1 MTTVSLPWPDKS
13 LHPNARSHWAVKSR
27 ATKAARTQAYWL
39 AHMGMTELP
48 DGPIAVRIVFH
59 PPDKRRRDVD
69 GMLSACKAYLDGI
82 ADAYGVNDNRFRL
95 TIERGEPVKGGCV
108 NITLGS

>member
-1 MTTVSLPWPDKS
+1 MISLPWPARE
-13 LHPNARSHWAVKSR
+13 LHPNSRSHWAVKSR

-39 AHMGMTELP
+39 AHMGMTDLTE
-48 DGPIAVRIVFH
+48 GPIAVRIVFH
-59 PPDKRRRDVD
+59 PPDKRRRDLD

-82 ADAYGVNDNRFRL
+82 ADAHAVDDNRFRL

>member
-1 MTTVSLPWPDKS
+1 MISLPWPAREM
-13 LHPNARSHWAVKSR
+13 HPNSRAHWAVKSR
-27 ATKAARTQAYWL
+27 ATKASRTQAYWL

-59 PPDKRRRDVD
+59 PPDNRRRDVD
-69 GMLSACKAYLDGI
+69 GMLSACKAYLDGC
-82 ADAYGVNDNRFRL
+82 ADAYGVDDNRFRL
-95 TIERGEPVKGGCV
+95 TIERGESVKGGCV